1 MKQSERLA
9 ISMDNIRKMMQR
21 HQPVMSI
28 PKSEFMMLKFISEDD
43 APKLSDIS
51 NKLHIS
57 NAATSQIIASL
68 ESKKLVKRTMSKEDR
83 RIIYVSLTDKGIKTI
98 MEAKKIMHQFMEGV
112 VNNLGSEDSEDLI
125 RILGKL
131 EKLLEEGVICRE
143 IIN

>member
-28 PKSEFMMLKFISEDD
+28 PKSEFMMLKFISEFD

-57 NAATSQIIASL
+57 NAATSQMIASL

-98 MEAKKIMHQFMEGV
+98 MEAKKVMHQFMEGV

>member
-98 MEAKKIMHQFMEGV
+98 MEAKKVMHQFMEGV